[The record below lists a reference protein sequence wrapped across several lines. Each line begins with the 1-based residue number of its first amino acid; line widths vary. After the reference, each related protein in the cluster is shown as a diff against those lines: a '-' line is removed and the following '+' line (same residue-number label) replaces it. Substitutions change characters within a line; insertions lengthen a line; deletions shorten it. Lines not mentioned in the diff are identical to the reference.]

1 MKKITLRVDDTIDV
15 QIEDYNISNGIN
27 NKQESYRRILLS
39 GLKNEMSFDRKKVI
53 PFERE
58 VLKELKLIR
67 NLYVLKS
74 DFSKED
80 IDNKQRFLEDEIKK
94 LHLIK
99 EL

>member
-1 MKKITLRVDDTIDV
+1 MKKITLRVDDKIDA
-15 QIEDYNISNGIN
+15 QIEEYNIANGIN

-39 GLKNEMSFDRKKVI
+39 GLKNEISFDRKKVI

-58 VLKELKLIR
+58 VLRELKLIR

-74 DFSKED
+74 DFSKAE
-80 IDNKQRFLEDEIKK
+80 IDEKQRFLEEEIKK